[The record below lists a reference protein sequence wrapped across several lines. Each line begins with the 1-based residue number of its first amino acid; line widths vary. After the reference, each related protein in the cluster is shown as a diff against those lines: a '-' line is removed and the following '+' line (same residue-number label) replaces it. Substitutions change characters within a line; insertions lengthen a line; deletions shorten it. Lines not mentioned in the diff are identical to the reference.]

1 MAGPI
6 IRHDELFGFEDFR
19 KGMKDVES
27 ALREFGSSAEQT
39 IKNINS
45 NIRELKGF
53 FADTAAVLKATN
65 LSMVGAKDTLQK
77 YNEEIETTRAENE
90 KLKTAASG
98 MQNVLDANAAAV
110 VELTTEYNRLKKEYA
125 ALKPTQADYAQQVQK
140 IDGQMKAVLPGIK
153 GFEKALRDQKKYV
166 DVVND
171 TYGQWQQ
178 RLAMLRTELTT
189 KTPGAFDALTGKLNK
204 NNKEAVALSNEI
216 AHLDKVL
223 KTADATMG
231 VYGRNVGNYASGF
244 SPLNN
249 AINQLT
255 REAPNAALNMQTFF
269 LAISNN
275 IPALFDATSNIKKMN
290 AEMIA
295 AGEKP
300 VPLWKQLFSA
310 FFSFNT
316 AISLGITL
324 LTLYGS
330 KIVSWVA
337 SLFSGSKAMNQLR
350 ENIDAVNQV
359 MKEGNKHA
367 GEEIEKLKILYTA
380 ATDVNES
387 TKDRLL
393 AVHALQ
399 REFPEYFKNLS
410 DETIMNGKAKKSYD
424 ELYDA
429 IIKTARATAAKGKLD
444 ALESE
449 RLDAEEQKQ
458 KIRNATANER
468 ARARDRN
475 VIVGGSGG
483 GLTVGTTTT
492 SLLQTAEEQRMLI
505 TERENKALKEQ
516 DDILKKI
523 ASTEKFLVAF
533 IGQKNLIRAAGG
545 DPIKDEADA
554 KKDDKAAEDR
564 LKKLREFISKQQD
577 LLKSAADLE
586 IKENEL
592 KLAQGLI
599 SEFEFQG
606 KKLDIIRNYANKAIE
621 LENTLGKNAD
631 PKRIQDFQKEIK
643 AGEVDFTKF
652 MQDQHAYRS
661 KLAKDSIKDVVDA
674 DKNAK
679 KTQEEL
685 EDRLTKKFE
694 DAQKDKLDAYLN
706 FLREE
711 NALEEARH
719 GKNFAREIA
728 YLNKIIDAKKRAGED
743 YSKDQEARDV
753 KLADRQHEIQQGL
766 IQLAKDTV
774 AAGLQIIQEQYDYS
788 YQERIKQLEEQK
800 TYELNLAGTNA
811 VARANIE
818 RDFNQKIAKEKEKQ
832 AKADKAFALFGVAI
846 NTAGAIAKTIEEW
859 GMPFALPF
867 IGLAVAQGLIQ
878 AAVIAARPIP
888 KYEKGTAYAK
898 AGEAIINEKGWELI
912 ERNGRMFVEGGGQP
926 TITRMIGG
934 EKVYPHEAS
943 KGIVDQAIKQA
954 QSNEILNS
962 NSASGRLASA
972 IRAGKTNEEI
982 RIMSEAMQKSG
993 MSEDA
998 MRRVMNETLA
1008 KMPIERNNWDERGY
1022 HKSREQANDRVRY
1035 LNNRYSHN

>member
-19 KGMKDVES
+19 KGLKDLES
-27 ALREFGSSAEQT
+27 GLKEFGSSVDQT

-45 NIRELKGF
+45 NLKDMKSF

-65 LSMVGAKDTLQK
+65 LSMVGAKDSLQK

-90 KLKTAASG
+90 KLKSSGEGMKQMLNAQEAS
-98 MQNVLDANAAAV
+98 VT
-110 VELTTEYNRLKKEYA
+110 ELRAEYNKLKKEYE
-125 ALKPTQADYAQQVQK
+125 ALKPTQADYAQQVQN
-140 IDGQMKAVLPGIK
+140 IDKRITAVLPGIK
-153 GFEKALRDQKKYV
+153 NYEKALRDQKKYV

-178 RLAMLRTELTT
+178 RLASLKVQLVNTT
-189 KTPGAFDALTGKLNK
+189 GAFDPLTGKLNK
-204 NNKEAVALSNEI
+204 NNKEAVALSTEI
-216 AHLDKVL
+216 GQLDKVL

-255 REAPNAALNMQTFF
+255 REAPSAAVSMQTFF

-275 IPALFDATSNIKKMN
+275 IPQLVDATNNIKKMN
-290 AEMIA
+290 AEMVA

-310 FFSFNT
+310 FFSWNT
-316 AISLGITL
+316 LISVGITL

-330 KIVSWVA
+330 KIVAWVS
-337 SLFSGSKAMNQLR
+337 SLFKGS
-350 ENIDAVNQV
+350 DALSLASEKIKLFNEV
-359 MKEGNKHA
+359 MKEGNKNA
-367 GEEIEKLKILYTA
+367 GEDITKLKILYEA
-380 ATDVNES
+380 ATDVNLAM
-387 TKDRLL
+387 KDRLL

-399 REFPEYFKNLS
+399 REFPEYFGNLD
-410 DETIMNGKAKKSYD
+410 DEVIKNGKAKNSYD
-424 ELYDA
+424 ELYES
-429 IIKTARATAAKGKLD
+429 ILKTSRAKAATGKLD
-444 ALESE
+444 ALAVE
-449 RLDAEEQKQ
+449 RLDQETQRQKVL
-458 KIRNATANER
+458 NATAAEA
-468 ARARDRN
+468 ARVKRTTGVNFAGVKTVSDLSIQQKYEYDLN
-475 VIVGGSGG
+475 VI
-483 GLTVGTTTT
+483 
-492 SLLQTAEEQRMLI
+492 EER
-505 TERENKALKEQ
+505 RAKALGEI
-516 DDILKKI
+516 DKKLEAI
-523 ASTEKFLVAF
+523 TAKEKFLKAF
-533 IGQKNLIRAAGG
+533 AGEAGLVRAAGG
-545 DPIKDEADA
+545 DPVKDA
-554 KKDDKAAEDR
+554 KEAEEAKKKAQKDAEDSF
-564 LKKLREFISKQQD
+564 KKFKEYIAKQQE
-577 LLKSAADLE
+577 LLKSAAELE

-592 KLAQGLI
+592 KLAKGLI
-599 SEFEFQG
+599 TEFEFQG
-606 KKLDIIRNYANKAIE
+606 KKLDIIRNYVNKAIE
-621 LENTLGKNAD
+621 LEKKLGGNAD
-631 PKRIQDFQKEIK
+631 PKKIQDFQKEAK
-643 AGEVDFTKF
+643 DGELGFTKF
-652 MQDQHAYRS
+652 MQDQYANRS
-661 KLAKDSIKDVVDA
+661 KLAKDSIQEVVDA
-674 DKNAK
+674 DKKAK
-679 KTQEEL
+679 KAEEDL
-685 EDRLTKKFE
+685 EDRLTKKFQ

-706 FLREE
+706 FLQRE

-719 GKNFAREIA
+719 GKNFAREIS

-743 YSKDQEARDV
+743 YSKDQEARDI

-766 IQLAKDTV
+766 IQLAKDAV

-888 KYEKGTAYAK
+888 KYEKGTASAK

-912 ERNGRMFVEGGGQP
+912 ERNGRMFVEGGGHP
-926 TITRMIGG
+926 TITRMTGG

-943 KGIVDQAIKQA
+943 KGIVDQAIK
-954 QSNEILNS
+954 
-962 NSASGRLASA
+962 
-972 IRAGKTNEEI
+972 AG
-982 RIMSEAMQKSG
+982 SVQ
-993 MSEDA
+993 
-998 MRRVMNETLA
+998 
-1008 KMPIERNNWDERGY
+1008 
-1022 HKSREQANDRVRY
+1022 
-1035 LNNRYSHN
+1035 

>member
-19 KGMKDVES
+19 KGLKDLES
-27 ALREFGSSAEQT
+27 GLKEFGSSVDQT

-45 NIRELKGF
+45 NIKDLKGF

-65 LSMVGAKDTLQK
+65 LSMVGAKDSLQK

-90 KLKTAASG
+90 KLKSSG
-98 MQNVLDANAAAV
+98 EGMKQMLNAQETSVA
-110 VELTTEYNRLKKEYA
+110 ELRAEYNKLKKEYE
-125 ALKPTQADYAQQVQK
+125 ALKPTQADYAQQVQN
-140 IDGQMKAVLPGIK
+140 IDKRIAAVLPGIK
-153 GFEKALRDQKKYV
+153 NYEKALRDQKKYV

-178 RLAMLRTELTT
+178 RLASLKVQLVNTT
-189 KTPGAFDALTGKLNK
+189 GAFDPLTGKLNK
-204 NNKEAVALSNEI
+204 NNKEAVALSTEI
-216 AHLDKVL
+216 GHLDKVL

-244 SPLNN
+244 SPLSN
-249 AINQLT
+249 AINQIT

-275 IPALFDATSNIKKMN
+275 IPALTDAITNLKAVN
-290 AEMIA
+290 TELVA

-300 VPLWKQLFSA
+300 KSILKAIGGALFS
-310 FFSFNT
+310 FQT
-316 AISLGITL
+316 LISLGVTL
-324 LTLYGS
+324 MVLYGS
-330 KIVSWVA
+330 KIVSWIGDLFKSKKALDEATYAAKAYKDAISDINVA
-337 SLFSGSKAMNQLR
+337 TIKNTAGDVSKLENLRAIIMDVTKSQHARSEAAKEYNSIADEANKLDLKQLDNLNEVNKKISTQISLIEQRGLVRAAESIQAKRAEDLLLAEEKARTQAIEDQRKEQEAIAARPALINKGGRATPDFVRQYEQQGDINRRVANDPAVKKAKADL
-350 ENIDAVNQV
+350 DAF
-359 MKEGNKHA
+359 MKASRNLLAGN
-367 GEEIEKLKILYTA
+367 YTA
-380 ATDVNES
+380 SQGAEN
-387 TKDRLL
+387 
-393 AVHALQ
+393 
-399 REFPEYFKNLS
+399 KN
-410 DETIMNGKAKKSYD
+410 DKAET
-424 ELYDA
+424 
-429 IIKTARATAAKGKLD
+429 
-444 ALESE
+444 
-449 RLDAEEQKQ
+449 DAEKE
-458 KIRNATANER
+458 AA
-468 ARARDRN
+468 
-475 VIVGGSGG
+475 
-483 GLTVGTTTT
+483 
-492 SLLQTAEEQRMLI
+492 
-505 TERENKALKEQ
+505 KALK
-516 DDILKKI
+516 
-523 ASTEKFLVAF
+523 
-533 IGQKNLIRAAGG
+533 
-545 DPIKDEADA
+545 
-554 KKDDKAAEDR
+554 R
-564 LKKLREFISKQQD
+564 LRDFISKQQE
-577 LLKSAADLE
+577 LLKSAAELE

-592 KLAQGLI
+592 KLAKGLI
-599 SEFEFQG
+599 TEFEFQG
-606 KKLDIIRNYANKAIE
+606 KKLDIIRNYVNKAIE
-621 LENTLGKNAD
+621 LEKKLGGNAD
-631 PKRIQDFQKEIK
+631 PKRIQDFQKEAK
-643 AGEVDFTKF
+643 DGELGFTKF
-652 MQDQHAYRS
+652 MQDQYANRS
-661 KLAKDSIKDVVDA
+661 KLAKDSIQEVVDA
-674 DKNAK
+674 DKKAK
-679 KTQEEL
+679 KAEEDL
-685 EDRLTKKFE
+685 EDRLTKKFQ

-706 FLREE
+706 FLQKE

-719 GKNFAREIA
+719 GKNFAREIS

-766 IQLAKDTV
+766 IQLAKDAV

-888 KYEKGTAYAK
+888 KYEKGTASAA

-926 TITRMIGG
+926 TVARMIGG

-993 MSEDA
+993 MSEHALRAAFKDA
-998 MRRVMNETLA
+998 V
-1008 KMPIERNNWDERGY
+1008 KDIPVERNTWDERGY
-1022 HKSREQANDRVRY
+1022 HKSREQANERVKY
-1035 LNNRYSHN
+1035 LNSRYSHN